1 MLLEDKAAIVYG
13 GGGLIGGAVA
23 RAFAREGARV
33 FLAGRTP
40 ATLDAVAGDI
50 SAAGGMVET
59 ARVDALDERSV
70 EEHVGAVVA
79 RAGSIDVSFNAMGIR
94 GELQGTPLV
103 AISQED
109 FAAPIL
115 TGATGQFLTARAA
128 ARRMLE
134 QRSGAILLLTA
145 TATWSQAALRMPIP
159 MGGFGVACAAIEGL
173 ARSLAGEL
181 GPRGIRVVCLRSE
194 GVAEVAHGFSSDT
207 AAAIGLS
214 PGELADPEA
223 AARGRDAASAT
234 ADGGRP
240 RQRGHV
246 HGFRPRRR
254 DDGHC
259 GQRVLRGSRRLKDVR
274 RSSIRGDRLQDAL
287 DAVMGAAVG
296 DPIAS
301 LATPLKRRA
310 PVLGVADVGVGA
322 ASE

>member
-1 MLLEDKAAIVYG
+1 MEREVAMLLEDKAAIVYG

-214 PGELADPEA
+214 PGELADLRPLLEGETLLRRLPTVADLANVATFMASDRA
-223 AARGRDAASAT
+223 AAMTGTVANVSC
-234 ADGGRP
+234 GG
-240 RQRGHV
+240 V
-246 HGFRPRRR
+246 
-254 DDGHC
+254 
-259 GQRVLRGSRRLKDVR
+259 VV
-274 RSSIRGDRLQDAL
+274 
-287 DAVMGAAVG
+287 
-296 DPIAS
+296 
-301 LATPLKRRA
+301 
-310 PVLGVADVGVGA
+310 
-322 ASE
+322 